1 MHNASEDIK
10 AFASSVMG
18 PDFHVE
24 FVVFH
29 TQSRDPFEKKTKN
42 RLDLRTSLYNFLK
55 NKKNFVFEDAL
66 DLRNVPQK
74 IGVPGK
80 DHYSSL
86 SHTEDLGVFVLDS
99 APVGIDYENRER
111 IQEKIVARVCHPD
124 ELKLTS
130 NFQLLWSIKEASFK
144 AIPFIIQPKAIS
156 DFTVKTLSPGS
167 SNVVKGYQ
175 VTHFSAVV
183 TKSPTTQIQGFCISD
198 DVSQL
203 AIAKA
208 TAKP

>member
-1 MHNASEDIK
+1 MHSASLEIQ

-18 PDFHVE
+18 PDFHIE
-24 FVVFH
+24 IFPFQ

-55 NKKNFVFEDAL
+55 DKKNFVFEDAL
-66 DLRNVPQK
+66 DLRNIPQK

-86 SHTEDLGVFVLDS
+86 SHTEDVGVFVIDS
-99 APVGIDYENRER
+99 APVGVDYENRDR
-111 IQEKIVARVCHPD
+111 IQQKIVARVCAAD
-124 ELKLTS
+124 ELKLNA

-144 AIPFIIQPKAIS
+144 AIPFIVQPKAIS
-156 DFTVKTLSPGS
+156 DLTVKTVSVATLNPIKDYD
-167 SNVVKGYQ
+167 VFQ
-175 VTHFSAVV
+175 FSVVV
-183 TKSPTTQIQGFCISD
+183 TKSPKTHIQGFCISNAS
-198 DVSQL
+198 VQL

-208 TAKP
+208 TVTA